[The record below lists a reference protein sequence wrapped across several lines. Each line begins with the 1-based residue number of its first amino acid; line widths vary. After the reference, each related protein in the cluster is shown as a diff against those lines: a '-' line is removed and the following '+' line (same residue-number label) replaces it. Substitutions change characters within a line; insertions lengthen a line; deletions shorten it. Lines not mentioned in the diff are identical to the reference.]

1 VPIGLAS
8 HREQGLR
15 LARTV
20 PLQRETLAWPPLA
33 ISEDGPTY
41 SSLVMPLSRLAGL
54 EWSKTLMNTMCHH
67 VTSQERADPDKKP
80 LVSIVIP
87 TKNRWKYAHWAI
99 MSALELDTDEVEVV
113 VLDTSDDGSVGA
125 AFADSIADRRLVYR
139 WCAPP
144 MDIIITFNAAVDL
157 ARGHYVCL
165 IGDDD
170 AVLPKIVDVARVAL
184 ERNIDV
190 LSTRGVSYQW
200 PDFRSRYFGD
210 LHAGKVYVEK
220 YTSKAWYGNLE
231 QGLHQCA
238 MYSYKMSQITW
249 LPRVYGGL
257 VRKSVIETSR
267 SLRPDFFAG
276 VCPDIYGVIAA
287 ASFATKWCI
296 ADYPLILPGSSA
308 ASTAGMSSTGKH
320 SSELSE
326 VEHFKAF
333 AHLDWP
339 AEIPRFWTV
348 ETVWAAGAWVALRD
362 HNREDLLKRFDLS
375 RVYAQAMIAN
385 VGDARR
391 LMQCIREAMNFAKS
405 EGFAVGWPQ
414 LARALFLGL
423 VSRASQYARR
433 LRDPRPS
440 AGAAKVFDA
449 ANTYEAV
456 HILTELFSHD
466 GWSLGSALHD

>member
-1 VPIGLAS
+1 M
-8 HREQGLR
+8 Q
-15 LARTV
+15 
-20 PLQRETLAWPPLA
+20 
-33 ISEDGPTY
+33 
-41 SSLVMPLSRLAGL
+41 LSRLAGL
-54 EWSKTLMNTMCHH
+54 EWIKNLMNAMCNH
-67 VTSQERADPDKKP
+67 VTSQEWADPDKTP

-144 MDIIITFNAAVDL
+144 LDIIATFNTAVDL

-170 AVLPKIVDVARVAL
+170 AVLPKIVDVARDAL

-190 LSTRGVSYQW
+190 VSTRGISYQW
-200 PDFRSRYFGD
+200 PDFQSRYFGSR
-210 LHAGKVYVEK
+210 HAGKVYVAK
-220 YTSKAWYGNLE
+220 YTGKAWYGDLE
-231 QGLHQCA
+231 DSLQRCA
-238 MYSYKMSQITW
+238 INYGQMRQMLW
-249 LPRVYGGL
+249 LPRVYTGL
-257 VRKSVIETSR
+257 FRKSVVEASR
-267 SLRPDFFAG
+267 SLRPNFFGG
-276 VCPDIYGVIAA
+276 VCPDVYGAIAA
-287 ASFATKWCI
+287 ASFAKKWCI

-333 AHLDWP
+333 THLDWP

-348 ETVWAAGAWVALRD
+348 ETVWAAGAWAALRD
-362 HNREDLLKRFDLS
+362 HNREDLLKQFDLS
-375 RVYAQAMIAN
+375 CVYAQAMI
-385 VGDARR
+385 
-391 LMQCIREAMNFAKS
+391 EAMAFAKS
-405 EGFAVGWPQ
+405 EGFAVSWPRFA
-414 LARALFLGL
+414 LALILGCVL
-423 VSRASQYARR
+423 RASQYARR

-440 AGAAKVFDA
+440 AGAEKVLNA
-449 ANTYEAV
+449 ENTYEAV

-466 GWSLGSALHD
+466 GWTLNDALSD